1 MGRLWSDLG
10 PIKKV
15 KNWKIETRESVEHY
29 DREFPAKGGE
39 GGKPFPCSATWKKKI
54 QQGGEGRYATFC
66 DQKNMYFWSNTLF
79 LALLVGGHC
88 YNLSERAWGGTPYS
102 TIFFRKQHLQ
112 KGEDTP
118 CRIMQLGIWRA
129 PPWQRQRLTYRWF
142 MGRDDMQEGYDRSDR
157 SWVNEMKHCQRQLNK
172 ETVTSITS

>member
-1 MGRLWSDLG
+1 MIGNFLQRVGRGGNPSLVPQLG
-10 PIKKV
+10 RKKFSKEGKGVIPITQLFVTKRTC
-15 KNWKIETRESVEHY
+15 I
-29 DREFPAKGGE
+29 FG
-39 GGKPFPCSATWKKKI
+39 
-54 QQGGEGRYATFC
+54 
-66 DQKNMYFWSNTLF
+66 SNTLF

-142 MGRDDMQEGYDRSDR
+142 MGSDDKDWHKDGLWE
-157 SWVNEMKHCQRQLNK
+157 EMICRKDMIDLIGH
-172 ETVTSITS
+172 E